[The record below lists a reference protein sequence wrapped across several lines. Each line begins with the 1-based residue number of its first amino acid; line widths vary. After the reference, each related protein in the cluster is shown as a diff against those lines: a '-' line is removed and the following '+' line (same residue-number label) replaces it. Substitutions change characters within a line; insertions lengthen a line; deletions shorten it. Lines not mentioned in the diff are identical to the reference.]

1 MPFKWSL
8 LGCHGMESVNWFC
21 FEIQPAASFWGWE
34 FVPNKNTSFMNLT
47 PFIQEKMLEIPK
59 YPSFW
64 FIFEL
69 CFVSYRWWF
78 QIYFFLF
85 SPLSG
90 EMIQFWRAYFSDG
103 WFNHRLEK
111 HFWSQQKRPSALK
124 GGTSLGNF
132 WPSWEGSDGIF
143 GCFFCWYV
151 FCWAAKELG
160 SNNNISEKESKIY
173 FCGSILGGVC

>member
-1 MPFKWSL
+1 MIPKKDVW
-8 LGCHGMESVNWFC
+8 HGMGYFNWFC
-21 FEIQPAASFWGWE
+21 FEIQLHHFEVESLSPTKTHHSWIL
-34 FVPNKNTSFMNLT
+34 PHSLKKKCL
-47 PFIQEKMLEIPK
+47 K

-69 CFVSYRWWF
+69 FFVSPQKTRWW
-78 QIYFFLF
+78 QLKYFSF
-85 SPLSG
+85 SPRNLGKWS
-90 EMIQFWRAYFSDG
+90 ILTSIFSSNG

-111 HFWSQQKRPSALK
+111 HFWPTNKNGADSARWLEKTPLK

-143 GCFFCWYV
+143 FFCWDV

-160 SNNNISEKESKIY
+160 SNNNISDKRK
-173 FCGSILGGVC
+173 